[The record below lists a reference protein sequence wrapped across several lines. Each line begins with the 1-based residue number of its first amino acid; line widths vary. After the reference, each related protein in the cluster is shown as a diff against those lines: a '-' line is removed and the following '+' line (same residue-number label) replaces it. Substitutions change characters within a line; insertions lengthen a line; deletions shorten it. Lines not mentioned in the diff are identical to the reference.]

1 MAKNSESK
9 NTGAKNSGT
18 EKTGTEKT
26 GAKTSKAP
34 GEVRNNLQVVV
45 RILVALIIV
54 IVVGGF
60 LWALFRRP
68 ERVIENS
75 QRPPAAST
83 LLEA

>member
-9 NTGAKNSGT
+9 KTGAKNS
-18 EKTGTEKT
+18 GTEKT

-45 RILVALIIV
+45 RILVALIVI

-75 QRPPAAST
+75 QHLPAASIV
-83 LLEA
+83 LEA